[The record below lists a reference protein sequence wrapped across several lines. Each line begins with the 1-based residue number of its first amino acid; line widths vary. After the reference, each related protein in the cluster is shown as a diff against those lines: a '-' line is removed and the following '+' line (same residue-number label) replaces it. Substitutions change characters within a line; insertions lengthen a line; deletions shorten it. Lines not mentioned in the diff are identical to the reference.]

1 MPILHHPSDVQVF
14 NRDVAWF
21 LPYNLIDHLIRI
33 ILSTIRKSLM
43 KFLYLYD
50 LFLDIL
56 PSSYSFRFF
65 ISFLQTF
72 VFSRKSSL
80 LSFKFL
86 F

>member
-43 KFLYLYD
+43 KFLYLYY

-56 PSSYSFRFF
+56 PSSYSFFF
-65 ISFLQTF
+65 YFFLRTF